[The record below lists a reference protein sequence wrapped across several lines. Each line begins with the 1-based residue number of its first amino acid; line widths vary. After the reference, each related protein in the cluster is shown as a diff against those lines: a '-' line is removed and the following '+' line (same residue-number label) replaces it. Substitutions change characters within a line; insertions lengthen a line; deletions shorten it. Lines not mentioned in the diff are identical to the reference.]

1 MTITKHRVW
10 KFGDNINTDVI
21 FPGKYTYT
29 ISHDPNELAKHALED
44 LDPNFSKNA
53 QQGDVIVAGRFWG
66 NGSSREQAVT
76 CLVALGI
83 KAVIAHSFARI
94 YFRNAINNGLLVIEC
109 PEIVPH
115 LNSNDTLELDLE
127 NNVLICDSG
136 KFAWGNAGVGGMIL
150 NGSESNDSL
159 VGAELGDLIDGLA
172 GNDSIDAFAGDDRLI
187 GGNGNDSLDG
197 GEGNDGLECGS
208 GLDIA
213 EGFDGLDLL
222 YGGGGDDR
230 LYGGAGNDVLYGEA
244 QVDELYGETD
254 DDRLFGGDDGD
265 TLDGD
270 VGNDTL
276 WGEAG
281 DDTLL
286 GRAGLDILI
295 GGPGADMLEGGDD
308 DDVYIW
314 QLGDGDD
321 IIDGDNTGNEV
332 LWIGGYGPADLT
344 PLRAGSDYVLVT
356 PTGSIRVLD
365 YYSGQNQIESIQTEL
380 P

>member
-1 MTITKHRVW
+1 MRLAFDSAWRPGLTRTALSCMVITLATALACST
-10 KFGDNINTDVI
+10 GSIDE
-21 FPGKYTYT
+21 GGSST
-29 ISHDPNELAKHALED
+29 ISTFTSAGTQSTSTTGDEMATTGMDTDDGDDPCAGASPCED
-44 LDPNFSKNA
+44 ATADIPITGGISSSIVPDPSLDP
-53 QQGDVIVAGRFWG
+53 VPWG
-66 NGSSREQAVT
+66 M
-76 CLVALGI
+76 
-83 KAVIAHSFARI
+83 
-94 YFRNAINNGLLVIEC
+94 
-109 PEIVPH
+109 
-115 LNSNDTLELDLE
+115 
-127 NNVLICDSG
+127 
-136 KFAWGNAGVGGMIL
+136 AGVGGMML
-150 NGSESNDSL
+150 TGTESNDSL
-159 VGAELGDLIDGLA
+159 VGTELGEVIDGLG
-172 GNDSIDAFAGDDRLI
+172 GNDAIDGFAGDDWLI

-197 GEGNDGLECGS
+197 ADGNDRLECGS

-213 EGFDGLDLL
+213 EGFEGLDLL

-230 LYGGAGNDVLYGEA
+230 LYGGGGNDVLYGEA
-244 QVDELYGETD
+244 QVDELYGETA

-286 GRAGLDILI
+286 GRAGTDILI

-314 QLGDGDD
+314 QVDDGDD
-321 IIDGDNTGNEV
+321 IIDGEGLGNDV

-356 PTGSIRVLD
+356 PSGSIRVLN
-365 YYSGQNQIESIQTEL
+365 YYSAQNQIESIQTEL